1 MAGFIVVNVAQSL
14 GELMGL
20 IIAVSAVQK
29 WRIAM
34 TEIIAFI
41 IGLAFGAFGIIVI
54 ALAISG
60 GDDDDHS

>member
-1 MAGFIVVNVAQSL
+1 
-14 GELMGL
+14 
-20 IIAVSAVQK
+20 
-29 WRIAM
+29 M
-34 TEIIAFI
+34 TEIIAFF